1 LIVSTTDLPP
11 IPTNPP
17 SNLTKSLIVS
27 TTDVPSI
34 LTEPISNLKK
44 SLIIPSTDLL
54 PSISPPLITA
64 EETPA
69 IQEKKEEFTR
79 RLLSKSLHRESNI
92 LPIDKPMN
100 SPTIVHK
107 TPIVKPVI
115 APRVQ
120 KPIVDN
126 RRVNSV
132 ERHPPAA
139 PIRNKLSTAA
149 STTSINNTNHQRLG
163 KLPLDIF
170 QPHSK
175 STTAINVTNKKPI
188 IINNK
193 TKISTKLNIPKV
205 KVNSTVPDEE
215 IIQSNK

>member
-1 LIVSTTDLPP
+1 MS
-11 IPTNPP
+11 
-17 SNLTKSLIVS
+17 SNLSKSL
-27 TTDVPSI
+27 T
-34 LTEPISNLKK
+34 
-44 SLIIPSTDLL
+44 IPSTDPL
-54 PSISPPLITA
+54 PSVSPPLITT
-64 EETPA
+64 EETPD
-69 IQEKKEEFTR
+69 IQEKKDEFAR
-79 RLLSKSLHRESNI
+79 RLLLKSLHREPPI
-92 LPIDKPMN
+92 LPVNKPMD
-100 SPTIVHK
+100 SPTVACK
-107 TPIVKPVI
+107 APAAKPVVT
-115 APRVQ
+115 PRLQ

-149 STTSINNTNHQRLG
+149 STTSINSANHQRLG

-205 KVNSTVPDEE
+205 KVNSTLPDEE